1 MSRPPGIRGHPRI
14 PLAPAPPAP
23 AHPAGRGCSHSSR
36 TPRVPAPPR
45 SPGFGDPRTVSPLP
59 APGFPRPGCGA
70 TRGPGTGR
78 RRRADA
84 RSTRSGRRPAP
95 RRSLLPIPPGTW
107 CSAAAAARVRQRRA
121 RGSAGRGGARS
132 PVPGRSRRGGAGR
145 GAEPRD
151 GERAREPSP
160 GALGEPRSRYR
171 ERCGGCAPRC
181 RGPPVCRCCCAGQ
194 RSAGWP
200 RGCGTAWIPEGESV
214 GVWSICFAPE
224 NSLQSPRSP
233 GLAVG
238 ARCFPAAT
246 FGGLCPIPRSSR
258 GEAGALGHQQQSHLS
273 LNSPLWSAWSWQGL
287 AWGCNGAPSPPE
299 PRRKLRQGWKEPAA
313 PGMGGGAQ
321 CPVLPSQGS
330 RHGQSLG

>member
-1 MSRPPGIRGHPRI
+1 MSRPPGIRGHRGSPSPRPRRPPRI
-14 PLAPAPPAP
+14 PRAEGAHTAPAPPGSLHRRAVPVSGIPAQCRRSQPRGSHAP
-23 AHPAGRGCSHSSR
+23 AAGPPGVPVPAGAAGPMPAALGRAAAPLLGGASSPSR
-36 TPRVPAPPR
+36 PVP
-45 SPGFGDPRTVSPLP
+45 
-59 APGFPRPGCGA
+59 GA
-70 TRGPGTGR
+70 R
-78 RRRADA
+78 RRV
-84 RSTRSGRRPAP
+84 RR
-95 RRSLLPIPPGTW
+95 
-107 CSAAAAARVRQRRA
+107 RRA

-200 RGCGTAWIPEGESV
+200 RGCGSAWIPEGESV

-224 NSLQSPRSP
+224 NSLQSSRSP